1 MTRIIWFGSW
11 INGYLGPGS
20 DLDICL
26 VVSHTGL
33 LARDRL
39 PNYLPAGYPV
49 GLDLLVYTADEF
61 DQLGR
66 LSPG

>member
-49 GLDLLVYTADEF
+49 GLDLLV
-61 DQLGR
+61 
-66 LSPG
+66 